1 MDPQQ
6 DLINARAEARA
17 AVVARQEAAANR
29 VLYPGQTQLP
39 PENQNQT
46 ELPWMQPQTRP
57 PRGPPQSQIPQVR
70 LIGGKRKRK
79 SRKSRK
85 GRKSRKSRKGRKSRK
100 R

>member
-46 ELPWMQPQTRP
+46 QAPRGQPQTRL
-57 PRGPPQSQIPQVR
+57 PRGPPPSQIPQVR
-70 LIGGKRKRK
+70 LIGGKRK